1 MSERRHPGIDAM
13 ALEQARN
20 TSYSG
25 PIRDFVPVLFW
36 ASREKYRP
44 GLDRLGVTDCES
56 LFAPELLPAGGC
68 RNLCPFWWPGDD
80 APQMMV
86 RREA

>member
-1 MSERRHPGIDAM
+1 M

-25 PIRDFVPVLFW
+25 PIRDFVPVLFLK
-36 ASREKYRP
+36 SREKYRS
-44 GLDRLGVTDCES
+44 GLDRLGVTYYES
-56 LFAPELLPAGGC
+56 LFAPEVLPAGGC
-68 RNLCPFWWPGDD
+68 RNMFPFWRPGDD
-80 APQMMV
+80 APQMLV